1 MKSSNNCL
9 FSPSHRHL
17 YEKHSL
23 SISKQTYLNRE
34 CNRLGMSTLQET
46 FSSMRI
52 SDQEVLKLSSF
63 SVSFVISIHFSVF
76 PGYIYIRQHTRKV
89 IHLWPTTVLLWSDIW
104 HGTQTFF
111 LAKACKKKNIP
122 TVSLFQNDSSS
133 CQRLFTK
140 LLFSTNDLRPKV
152 IS

>member
-9 FSPSHRHL
+9 CLLHTSIYMRNILSPA
-17 YEKHSL
+17 
-23 SISKQTYLNRE
+23 ISKQTYLNRE
-34 CNRLGMSTLQET
+34 CNRLGMSTLQGT

-52 SDQEVLKLSSF
+52 SDHDALKLSSF
-63 SVSFVISIHFSVF
+63 SVPFVISIHFSVF

-89 IHLWPTTVLLWSDIW
+89 IHLWPATVLLWSDIW

-111 LAKACKKKNIP
+111 LAKACKNIP
-122 TVSLFQNDSSS
+122 TVSLFQNDSLS

-140 LLFSTNDLRPKV
+140 LLFSTNGLRPKV